1 MTLEIT
7 AELVKTL
14 REKTDAGMMDCKKAL
29 KETGGDLEAAVAYLR
44 QKGLAVA
51 SKRADRS
58 TSEGAIWA
66 CISPDHKS
74 GTLLE
79 VNCETDFVAK
89 TPAFVDLGTKLTE
102 HLAALA
108 LETVDE
114 LLSQP
119 CPHDPKLS
127 VTDYL
132 NETIAKTGEAIRIR
146 HFTRYQGDLV
156 VAYIHHG
163 GKIGVL
169 LELSGGGAAPEAQAA
184 AKDLAMQVAATSPVA
199 VGREEISP
207 ELIAKET
214 AIYTAQAKDSGKPE
228 KIIEKMVVGRLDKFY
243 KEVCLAEQ
251 TFVKNPDVTVT
262 QFLKEVG
269 GKLGGK
275 DLKVKRFTR
284 YQVGV

>member
-1 MTLEIT
+1 MMLEIT

-51 SKRADRS
+51 SKRADRT

-66 CISPDHKS
+66 SITPDHKS

-102 HLAALA
+102 HLAAVA
-108 LETVDE
+108 LETVEE
-114 LLSQP
+114 LLTQP

-132 NETIAKTGEAIRIR
+132 NETIAKTGESIRIR

-156 VAYIHHG
+156 TAYIHHG
-163 GKIGVL
+163 GKIGVM
-169 LELSGGGAAPEAQAA
+169 LELSGGDAAPEAQAA

-199 VGREEISP
+199 VSREEISL
-207 ELIAKET
+207 ELIAKEK
-214 AIYTAQAKDSGKPE
+214 AIYEAQAKDSGKPE
-228 KIIEKMVVGRLDKFY
+228 KIIEKMVVGRLEKFY
-243 KEVCLAEQ
+243 KEVCLVEQ
-251 TFVKNPDVTVT
+251 TFVKNPDVTVA
-262 QFLKEVG
+262 QFLKEEG
-269 GKLGGK
+269 AKLGSK
-275 DLKVKRFTR
+275 ELKVKRFIR
-284 YQVGV
+284 YQVGA

>member
-1 MTLEIT
+1 LEIT

-14 REKTDAGMMDCKKAL
+14 RAKTDAGMMDCKKAL

-51 SKRADRS
+51 SKRADRT

-66 CISPDHKS
+66 AISPDHKS
-74 GTLLE
+74 GTLME

-89 TPAFVDLGTKLTE
+89 TPAFCELGARLTE
-102 HLAALA
+102 HLAAVA
-108 LETVDE
+108 LQTVDE
-114 LLSQP
+114 LLTQP

-163 GKIGVL
+163 SKIGVM
-169 LELSGGGAAPEAQAA
+169 LELSGGTTAPEAQAA

-207 ELIAKET
+207 ELIAKEK
-214 AIYTAQAKDSGKPE
+214 AIYEAQAKDSGKPE
-228 KIIEKMVVGRLDKFY
+228 NIIEKMVVGRLEKFY

-251 TFVKNPDVTVT
+251 TFVKNPDLTVT

-269 GKLGGK
+269 AKLGGK
-275 DLKVKRFTR
+275 DLKIKRFTR
-284 YQVGV
+284 YQVGAE

>member
-14 REKTDAGMMDCKKAL
+14 RAKTDAGMMDCKKAL

-51 SKRADRS
+51 SKRADRT

-66 CISPDHKS
+66 AISPDHKS
-74 GTLLE
+74 GTLME

-89 TPAFVDLGTKLTE
+89 TPAFVELGTKLTE
-102 HLAALA
+102 HLATVA
-108 LETVDE
+108 LETVEE
-114 LLSQP
+114 LLTQP

-132 NETIAKTGEAIRIR
+132 NETIAKTGESIRIR

-163 GKIGVL
+163 GKIGVM

-184 AKDLAMQVAATSPVA
+184 AKDLAMQVAATTPMA

-207 ELIAKET
+207 ELIAREK
-214 AIYTAQAKDSGKPE
+214 AIYEAQAKDSGKPE
-228 KIIEKMVVGRLDKFY
+228 KIIEKMVVGRLEKFY
-243 KEVCLAEQ
+243 KEVCLVEQ
-251 TFVKNPDVTVT
+251 TFVKNPDLTVT

-269 GKLGGK
+269 AKLGGK

-284 YQVGV
+284 YQVGA

>member
-1 MTLEIT
+1 LEIT

-14 REKTDAGMMDCKKAL
+14 RAKTDAGMMDCKKAL

-51 SKRADRS
+51 SKRADRT

-66 CISPDHKS
+66 SIAPDHKS
-74 GTLLE
+74 GILLE

-102 HLAALA
+102 HLAAVA
-108 LETVDE
+108 LETVEE
-114 LLSQP
+114 LLTQS
-119 CPHDPKLS
+119 CPHQPTIT

-132 NETIAKTGEAIRIR
+132 NETIAKTGESIRIR

-156 VAYIHHG
+156 TAYIHHG
-163 GKIGVL
+163 GKIGVM
-169 LELSGGGAAPEAQAA
+169 LELSGGGAAPEAVAA
-184 AKDLAMQVAATSPVA
+184 AKDLAMQVAATIPVA
-199 VGREEISP
+199 VSREEVSP
-207 ELIAKET
+207 ELVAKEK
-214 AIYTAQAKDSGKPE
+214 AIYEAQAKESGKPE

-243 KEVCLAEQ
+243 KEVCLTEQ
-251 TFVKNPDVTVT
+251 SFVKNSDLTVA

-269 GKLGGK
+269 AKLGGK
-275 DLKVKRFTR
+275 ELKVKRFIR
-284 YQVGV
+284 YQVGA

>member
-1 MTLEIT
+1 MMLEIT

-51 SKRADRS
+51 SKRADRT

-66 CISPDHKS
+66 SITPDHKS

-102 HLAALA
+102 HLAAVA
-108 LETVDE
+108 LETVEE
-114 LLSQP
+114 LLTQP

-132 NETIAKTGEAIRIR
+132 NETIAKTGESIRIR

-156 VAYIHHG
+156 TAYIHHG
-163 GKIGVL
+163 GKIGVM
-169 LELSGGGAAPEAQAA
+169 LELSGGDAAPEAQAA

-199 VGREEISP
+199 VSREEISL
-207 ELIAKET
+207 ELIAKEK
-214 AIYTAQAKDSGKPE
+214 AIYEAQAKDSGKPE
-228 KIIEKMVVGRLDKFY
+228 KIIEKMVVGRLEKFY
-243 KEVCLAEQ
+243 KEVCLVEQ
-251 TFVKNPDVTVT
+251 TFVKNPDVTVA

-269 GKLGGK
+269 SKLGSK
-275 DLKVKRFTR
+275 ELKVKRFIR
-284 YQVGV
+284 YQVGA